1 MILST
6 QSPRREVVN
15 GVIKANIDARL
26 SLMVSSIQESVTMI
40 GETGA
45 EKLKPHGDFILKT
58 HDGTQRGQAY
68 YIDDSKIQ
76 SIIEQ

>member
-1 MILST
+1 M
-6 QSPRREVVN
+6 
-15 GVIKANIDARL
+15 IKANIDARL
-26 SLMVSSIQESVTMI
+26 SLMVGDMRESVVMI

-68 YIDDSKIQ
+68 YIDDSKVQ